1 MINNIQM
8 QKVKEYGNIEL
19 SKNYF
24 LNFNFQK
31 EVNIL
36 DIGCN
41 YGSLIYNLH
50 RSGYKNIY
58 GIDVNKDSIQ
68 QGKLLYD
75 IISKNITVYDGE
87 KIPFKDESFDIILM
101 FDVIEH
107 IQNIQY
113 YLNNEVYRVL
123 KKDGVFIFQTPNK
136 YINIPWEII
145 KHGSLTSWK
154 TSHCSLQTK
163 NSLERI
169 LQHSGFH
176 DIIIQK
182 NNILSKFNKSKVRK
196 KIGFIGLPLLHALNK
211 MPLYFYPNFWGSA
224 KK

>member
-1 MINNIQM
+1 MAIKIPM
-8 QKVKEYGNIEL
+8 QRVKEHGNIEL
-19 SKNYF
+19 SKYYF
-24 LNFNFQK
+24 LKFAFPK

-41 YGSLIYNLH
+41 YGSLICNLH
-50 RSGYKNIY
+50 CSGYKNVY
-58 GIDVNKDSIQ
+58 GIDVNKESIQ

-75 IISKNITVYDGE
+75 KISENIMVYDGK

-113 YLNNEVYRVL
+113 YLKNEVYRVL

-136 YINIPWEII
+136 YINVPWEII
-145 KHGSLTSWK
+145 KHSSLTSWK

-176 DIIIQK
+176 DIVIQK
-182 NNILSKFNKSKVRK
+182 NNILSEFNKYKVRK
-196 KIGFIGLPLLHALNK
+196 KIGFISLPLLHALNK
-211 MPLYFYPNFWGSA
+211 MPLYFYPNFWGNA

>member
-1 MINNIQM
+1 MTNKIQI
-8 QKVKEYGNIEL
+8 QRVKEYGNIDL

-24 LNFNFQK
+24 LKFAFPK
-31 EVNIL
+31 EANIL

-41 YGSLIYNLH
+41 YGSLIYNLNCL
-50 RSGYKNIY
+50 GYKNVF

-75 IISKNITVYDGE
+75 KISKNIMVYDGG
-87 KIPFKDESFDIILM
+87 KIPFEDESVDIVLM

-107 IQNIQY
+107 IKYIQD

-145 KHGSLTSWK
+145 KHGSLTSWQ
-154 TSHCSLQTK
+154 TSHCSL
-163 NSLERI
+163 
-169 LQHSGFH
+169 
-176 DIIIQK
+176 
-182 NNILSKFNKSKVRK
+182 
-196 KIGFIGLPLLHALNK
+196 
-211 MPLYFYPNFWGSA
+211 
-224 KK
+224 